1 MNNPAKVF
9 IKSAD
14 GAGEVLAEVSMQ
26 DGPQVDSHQEGDDT
40 RHTLQV
46 AFDHIFGRKVK
57 VVFESEIPTGTDP
70 GLVFIP

>member
-1 MNNPAKVF
+1 MSKPAKAF

-14 GAGEVLAEVSMQ
+14 EAGDVLAEVCMQ
-26 DGPQVDSHQEGDDT
+26 DGPHADSHQAGDDT

-46 AFDHIFGRKVK
+46 AFEHIFERKVR
-57 VVFESEIPTGTDP
+57 VVFESEIPTGSDP